1 MWHARDNLGFH
12 NDKICGANKQ
22 GNHYLCIYGK
32 SNPSELL
39 VKTDMLQNFP
49 FLVTNEFVY

>member
-1 MWHARDNLGFH
+1 MSHARDNRGFH
-12 NDKICGANKQ
+12 NDKIYGANKQ

-39 VKTDMLQNFP
+39 VKTDMLQNILYKIFRS
-49 FLVTNEFVY
+49 